1 VAAVL
6 VAAVAAVDFTA
17 VAGRSVVE
25 RSVVER
31 SVVEPVLRGVVS
43 VAEVVRDWGAVR
55 ALLVV
60 DLAAVLRGPLWEV
73 LRRLIMD

>member
-17 VAGRSVVE
+17 VAG